1 MNEKLTLISHKL
13 CPYVQ
18 RAAIVM
24 LEKGLP
30 FERIDIDLANKPDW
44 FLKQSP
50 LGKTPVLLVHE
61 QAIFESAVICEYLE
75 DTAEPRL
82 HPSNALLRAQHRAWM
97 EFGSSLL
104 NSIGGFYNAP
114 DEAGLQAKTKEMHA
128 KFKQIDGALTA
139 GPYFSGAA
147 FCVVDAVFGPIF
159 RYLDVF
165 DEIADFG
172 FLKELPQVQS
182 WRNALAARPS
192 VQQAAHP
199 DYPALLRTFLQQRGS
214 AISNRIGA
222 Q

>member
-24 LEKGLP
+24 LEKGLA

-50 LGKTPVLLVHE
+50 LGKTPVLLVNE

-75 DTAEPRL
+75 DTTELRL
-82 HPSNALLRAQHRAWM
+82 HPNDALLRAQHRAWM
-97 EFGSSLL
+97 EFGSSIL
-104 NSIGGFYNAP
+104 NSIGSFYNAP
-114 DEAGLQAKTKEMHA
+114 DEAALLAKAQEIHA
-128 KFKQIDGALTA
+128 KFKQIDGALHA
-139 GPYFSGAA
+139 EPYFSGAA
-147 FCVVDAVFGPIF
+147 FCVVDAVFGPVF

-165 DEIADFG
+165 DEIDHFG
-172 FLKELPQVQS
+172 FLNELPKVQA
-182 WRNALAARPS
+182 WRGALANRPS

-199 DYPALLRTFLQQRGS
+199 DYPALLRQFLRQRGS
-214 AISNRIGA
+214 AISRRMD
-222 Q
+222 

>member
-24 LEKGLP
+24 LEKGLA

-50 LGKTPVLLVHE
+50 LGKTPVLLVNE
-61 QAIFESAVICEYLE
+61 RAIFESAVICEYLE
-75 DTAEPRL
+75 DTTEPRL
-82 HPSNALLRAQHRAWM
+82 HPNDALLRAGHRAWM

-104 NSIGGFYNAP
+104 NSIGGFYGAP
-114 DEAGLQAKTKEMHA
+114 DEAALQAKAQEIHA
-128 KFKQIDGALTA
+128 KFRQIDGTLHAE
-139 GPYFSGAA
+139 PYFSGDG
-147 FCVVDAVFGPIF
+147 FCVVDAVYGPVF

-172 FLKELPQVQS
+172 FLKDLPKVQA
-182 WRNALAARPS
+182 WRSALAARPS

-199 DYPALLRTFLQQRGS
+199 DYPALLRQFLQQRGS
-214 AISNRIGA
+214 AISRRMD
-222 Q
+222 